1 MFHLDNDLKVTTFI
15 GSSEEHPFTGT
26 FDGGGYTLEI
36 NITSDEDAIG
46 PFAAIRS
53 ATIRNL
59 HVTGGLRAGVCSG
72 GVVGKVSGS
81 KNLVEN
87 CRMSATLRLKRNNSK
102 GPHGGGIVGHG
113 KQDYKRR
120 FQSAWCHL

>member
-26 FDGGGYTLEI
+26 FDGGYTLEI

-46 PFAAIRS
+46 PFA
-53 ATIRNL
+53 TIRNL
-59 HVTGGLRAGVCSG
+59 HVIGGLRAGVCSG
-72 GVVGKVSGS
+72 GVVGKVYGS